1 MNKFTLLVCLIL
13 LSALLSNAQTID
25 LELSISSSKPNP
37 ALYTKAPL
45 TFTLSNKGNTTATNI
60 LVRSLIC
67 DPAVNAP
74 NLFGQTSQ
82 IVSSSSPAPT
92 VSAGSYDTSFQ
103 NWTIPSLA
111 AGATATLTFS
121 VFILTEEERTILGQ
135 VISATQTDS
144 DSSPNN
150 MGTCDPSED
159 DEASF
164 QLNAGDAPPTGNT
177 PCQLKIS
184 NVQYPSSVSPGQ
196 TINIS
201 ARVTN
206 TGGATSVPS
215 TLDFYQLAG
224 DRLPYLVHKRDG
236 ATIPSLGAGQATTL
250 NFSITLPK
258 PLNINSVFPLDAP
271 RLLDLILVTNDATAT
286 TDYLDCNVV
295 LDVNV
300 DYPKADLTLD
310 WLGDADCYESGQ
322 IFGRDLRIKNN
333 SNIELTTP
341 IYVAL
346 GQNGFINSN
355 NPGII
360 SPPRSGVTYWVITDI
375 LSPGEAIILN
385 RPYRF
390 PVTDGPQSLIP
401 QISEEGSNIDDP
413 NPNDN
418 ALNLSVNKCDGP
430 ITCTYPN
437 LPWLDQ
443 LIDNNLCTQCIEDV
457 NIYRLDGEIYVAT
470 VASINGCADQF
481 TTVYNCDGTVLCR
494 NGGIAGLM
502 ECTDFFL
509 AEPQLIDNYWNRST
523 ECGGSTCDYNNLP
536 WLNARL
542 ANSQQLC
549 EDCIDKVE
557 VYSLNGTIYIGFIP
571 DYIGCLD
578 GPLTIYNCDGTVF
591 CSGGGPS
598 PNTCLPFY
606 GQNPTIVETLWNKAD
621 RCNDN
626 RPVSIGARA
635 WFDGNNNGIRE
646 LTGGGGDIGL
656 SGKTVRLEN
665 ANGQVI
671 RTGVTNTIGVTV
683 FNNLPAGTYRVAFE
697 IPQGQ
702 EATIKFAPGA
712 ASGRD
717 SEINPDGKTDFFTLA
732 PGESVSEVGGGFRNK
747 VVGGNKIDLELTG
760 STPTVDVGIYK
771 RFPVTFTLRN
781 NSSTAASNVVV
792 DLGACK
798 DGQGFGSNTIFF
810 NNDSGLVYSSPSP
823 TASLGSFSQV
833 TRKWFLPSLPANGS
847 ATLTLNLFTLTDDER
862 AVIAQVNGAIQED
875 SDSSPA
881 NMVDCSVREDDE
893 ASVVINGGNCV
904 CTLEVFPVCGSDGV
918 TYGNP
923 CLAACAGI
931 TEYTIGECGTGG
943 NKPDFDL
950 KDVVYFIYSPNGTTT
965 RVTPNTLIEQG
976 TIVSNVQHNVFG
988 TNPSNGS
995 FNVATKIILSIDNIV
1010 GNGDDILLKQRNQI
1024 YSENIGLFEEG
1035 GYGDFTIP
1043 TGTPPDRYNLI
1054 MKIDANNQVA
1064 ETNEN
1069 NNTFIINS
1077 IQIIDGGCICPQVV
1091 APVCGSDGNTYGN
1104 SCLAECAGI
1113 FDYTDGECDDCICPA
1128 VVAPV
1133 CGSDGVTYGNSC
1145 LAECAGIFN
1154 YVDGECIVGGSGV
1167 DLELELVAPNNYAIY
1182 TKVLFQ
1188 AKLSNVGTVN
1198 AENVSVSFRIPD
1210 GFVHSSNAAT
1220 IGEYSL
1226 FSEEWN
1232 VGTLKAGVTA
1242 VLDLTLFALGTDDVT
1257 AYAQVSACQQTDI
1270 DSTPGN
1276 GSCCVADEDD
1286 EAVITVSSNFSGG
1299 SGNAL
1304 SRADIHRDLEI
1315 KALYPT
1321 AASDEINVL
1330 VQSKMSDLNLQIFDL
1345 QGTPVLQQQHRDAT
1359 GLQRMKVDISSLPT
1373 GIYLLRFEGTA
1384 GHQTMRFVK
1393 MQM

>member
-37 ALYTKAPL
+37 ELYTKAPL
-45 TFTLSNKGNTTATNI
+45 TFTLTNKGNSTATNI

-67 DPAVNAP
+67 DPTVNAP

-82 IVSSSSPAPT
+82 IVSSSSPAPIT
-92 VSAGSYDTSFQ
+92 SAGTYDTSFQ

-111 AGATATLTFS
+111 AGTTATLTFS
-121 VFILTEEERTILGQ
+121 VFILTEEERTILGH

-150 MGTCDPSED
+150 MGTCMPSED

-164 QLNAGDAPPTGNT
+164 KLNAGDTPPTGNA
-177 PCQLKIS
+177 PCQLQIS
-184 NVQYPSSVSPGQ
+184 NVQYPNSVSPGQ
-196 TINIS
+196 TISIS

-206 TGGATSVPS
+206 TGNTTSTPS

-224 DRLPYLVHKRDG
+224 DRIPYLVHKRDG
-236 ATIPSLGAGQATTL
+236 AAIPSLGAGQATTL

-271 RLLDLILVTNDATAT
+271 LLLDLILVTNDATTT

-300 DYPKADLTLD
+300 EYPKADLTLD
-310 WLGDADCYESGQ
+310 WLGNADCYTSGQ
-322 IFGRDLRIKNN
+322 VFERDLRIKNN

-355 NPGII
+355 QGLI
-360 SPPRSGVTYWVITDI
+360 SPPRTGVTYWVITDI
-375 LSPGEAIILN
+375 LSPGEAIVLS

-390 PVTDGPQSLIP
+390 PNTSGTHTLNP
-401 QISEEGSNIDDP
+401 QIIGEGSNIDDP
-413 NPNDN
+413 NLFDN
-418 ALNLSVNKCDGP
+418 QLNLALFECDAP
-430 ITCTYPN
+430 PFCNYPN

-443 LIDNNLCTQCIEDV
+443 LIDNDLCNQCIEDV

-470 VASINGCADQF
+470 IASTNGCADQF
-481 TTVYNCDGTVLCR
+481 TTVYNCDGTVFCR
-494 NGGIAGLM
+494 NGGIAGLL
-502 ECTDFFL
+502 ECVDFFD
-509 AEPQLIDNYWNRST
+509 AQPELIDNYWNRST
-523 ECGGSTCDYNNLP
+523 ECGGSTCNYNNLP

-542 ANSQQLC
+542 ANNQQLC
-549 EDCIDKVE
+549 EDCIGKVE
-557 VYSLNGTIYIGFIP
+557 VYSLNNTTYIGFVP
-571 DYIGCLD
+571 DYVGCLND
-578 GPLTIYNCDGTVF
+578 PLTIYNCDGSVF
-591 CSGGGPS
+591 CTGGGPS
-598 PNTCLPFY
+598 PNDCLPFY
-606 GQNPTIVETLWNKAD
+606 NQNPTIVATLWDKANK
-621 RCNDN
+621 CNDN
-626 RPVSIGARA
+626 RPVNISARA
-635 WFDGNNNGIRE
+635 WFDGNNNGIRD
-646 LTGGGGDIGL
+646 LNGSSDLGL
-656 SGKTVRLEN
+656 RDQTVRLEN
-665 ANGQVI
+665 ANGQVV
-671 RTGVTNTIGVTV
+671 RTGTTNVQGVVV
-683 FNNLPAGTYRVAFE
+683 FSSLPAGTYRVAFE

-712 ASGRD
+712 TSGLD
-717 SEINPDGKTDFFTLA
+717 SEINPDGKTDFFTLT
-732 PGESVSEVGGGFRNK
+732 PGESVSEVGGGFRDK
-747 VVGGNKIDLELTG
+747 ITGGNKIDLELTG
-760 STPTVDVGIYK
+760 STPTADVGIYK
-771 RFPVTFTLRN
+771 RFPVTFTLKN

-823 TASLGSFSQV
+823 STTAGSFSLV

-847 ATLTLNLFTLTDDER
+847 ATLTLSLFTLTDDER

-881 NMVDCSVREDDE
+881 NMTGCTPTEDDE
-893 ASVVINGGNCV
+893 ASVVINGDECI
-904 CTLEVFPVCGSDGV
+904 CTQEVFPVCGSDGV

-931 TEYTIGECGTGG
+931 FEYTPGDCDTGG
-943 NKPDFDL
+943 TKPDFIL
-950 KDVVYFIYSPNGTTT
+950 SDVLYLIYGPDGSTTQ
-965 RVTPNTLIEQG
+965 VNSNMLIEQE
-976 TIVSNVQHNVFG
+976 TRISNVQHNVTG
-988 TNPSNGS
+988 TNPTFSS
-995 FNVATKIILSIDNIV
+995 YNVVTKIVLSIDDVV
-1010 GNGDDILLKQRNQI
+1010 GNGDDILLKQRNRI
-1024 YSENIGLFEEG
+1024 YSENMGLFEEG

-1043 TGTPPDRYNLI
+1043 AGTPPDRYNLI

-1064 ETNEN
+1064 ETNED
-1069 NNTFIINS
+1069 NNTFIING
-1077 IQIIDGGCICPQVV
+1077 IQIIDGGCICPQVI

-1113 FDYTDGECDDCICPA
+1113 FNYTDGECEDPCDCPLN
-1128 VVAPV
+1128 VGQV
-1133 CGSDGVTYGNSC
+1133 CGSNGVEYPSAC
-1145 LAECAGIFN
+1145 DAECAGIFN
-1154 YVDGECIVGGSGV
+1154 YTPGPCNGTSGV
-1167 DLELELVAPNNYAIY
+1167 DLELELVAPSNYAIY

-1220 IGEYSL
+1220 IGAYDLYDEVW
-1226 FSEEWN
+1226 E
-1232 VGTLKAGVTA
+1232 VGTVKAGVTA

-1257 AYAQVSACQQTDI
+1257 AYAQVATCQQTDI

-1299 SGNAL
+1299 SGNSL
-1304 SRADIHRDLEI
+1304 NRANIQRDLEI
-1315 KALYPT
+1315 KAVYPT
-1321 AASDEINVL
+1321 VASDEINVL
-1330 VQSKMSDLNLQIFDL
+1330 VQSKLEGLNLQIFDL
-1345 QGTPVLQQQHRDAT
+1345 QGTPVLQQQHRDAI
-1359 GLQRMKVDISSLPT
+1359 GLQRMKVDISTLPT
-1373 GIYLLRFEGTA
+1373 GIYLLRFEGTT
-1384 GHQTMRFVK
+1384 GKETVRFVK